1 MVDFQRISNGL
12 IFENF
17 FDLKDFSD
25 YNINNKCV
33 FPFIFE
39 TLIINLIFF
48 IIPFILGI
56 HLIQYKNILKLNNI
70 NISLFFTKF
79 FCMDKS
85 LRYLNF
91 TAFIFIILNL
101 SYFFYVYISFSLT
114 KFIIYFSVLTGIIII
129 IVIFSLKYKNTK
141 YLSINIITFT
151 FFSIPFINLHC
162 NYSQILLGLLAGIF
176 TYEYSVK
183 QLNYREIFYVFQD
196 KSKDLRFTSNKDINM
211 VFLTDK
217 QSNINYAQV
226 ELVSPKN

>member
-1 MVDFQRISNGL
+1 MVDFQRISNGI

-25 YNINNKCV
+25 YNIYNKCV
-33 FPFIFE
+33 FPFLFE
-39 TLIINLIFF
+39 RLIINLIFF

-56 HLIQYKNILKLNNI
+56 HLVQYKNILKLNNI
-70 NISLFFTKF
+70 NISLFFTNF

-91 TAFIFIILNL
+91 SAFIFIILNL
-101 SYFFYVYISFSLT
+101 SYFFYVYISFSLA
-114 KFIIYFSVLTGIIII
+114 KFIVYFSFLTGIIAI

-183 QLNYREIFYVFQD
+183 QLNYREIFYVFHD
-196 KSKDLRFTSNKDINM
+196 INKDLRFTNKDINM

-217 QSNINYAQV
+217 QSNINHAQV
-226 ELVSPKN
+226 ELVSPIN